1 MEAKWMV
8 ILMIG
13 LTSSMFISLGMVEYR
28 RMECRIEGVKSNLT
42 PEAVDK
48 ICK

>member
-1 MEAKWMV
+1 MEAKWIV
-8 ILMIG
+8 ILAIG
-13 LTSSMFISLGMVEYR
+13 LSSTMILPLSIVEYR
-28 RMECRIEGVKSNLT
+28 RMECKIEGVKSNLT

>member
-1 MEAKWMV
+1 MEAKWIA
-8 ILMIG
+8 ILIIG
-13 LTSSMFISLGMVEYR
+13 LTSSMFIPLGIVEYR